1 MSETTAKKGNYTV
14 ANLMTMT
21 WPSDSACR
29 SWFRRHGLGKPIDM
43 GLIIGMG
50 EKEGVSLFMDPNAEP
65 KPEKAARKAPAKKE
79 KAAPAKKAAAP
90 RAAPAKADGGE
101 RAPRTSK
108 YADLMKKAF
117 KLACRE
123 DGVTRQELNELNEG
137 KPLDWEGRLTRH
149 AKTVG
154 HRVTISRPDKRHP
167 IYKARPSGGGSN

>member
-1 MSETTAKKGNYTV
+1 MSGTATAKKDLSV

-29 SWFRRHGLGKPIDM
+29 SFFRRHGLGKPSDM
-43 GLIIGMG
+43 GLIVGMSDST
-50 EKEGVSLFMDPNAEP
+50 GVALFMDPNAEP
-65 KPEKAARKAPAKKE
+65 KPEKAARKAPAKKA
-79 KAAPAKKAAAP
+79 AAPAKKAAAT

-101 RAPRTSK
+101 RAPRVSK
-108 YADLMKKAF
+108 YVKIIEKAF

-123 DGVTRQELNELNEG
+123 DGVTRQELNELNDG

-154 HRVTISRPDKRHP
+154 HRVTVSRPDKRHP
-167 IYKARPSGGGSN
+167 IYKARPSGGGLN